1 MNKMLQIN
9 PFFRISVDDA
19 LGHPCFDKIR
29 KENKEQIA
37 EKGVVIEF
45 EDCENLDAATLRQ
58 WFVKIFNEIK
68 NDKTL
73 RK

>member
-1 MNKMLQIN
+1 MNKMLLIN

-45 EDCENLDAATLRQ
+45 EDCENLDT
-58 WFVKIFNEIK
+58 
-68 NDKTL
+68 
-73 RK
+73 